1 MTTNKVLVI
10 VLVIVILLFV
20 VLMVWG
26 VRRNSIQKPPGDPK
40 KDDAKNF
47 SDGRH
52 PILDTFQG
60 VLGPFTPKL
69 KASSL
74 RPALTSFDLQ
84 KQPSYSIDVLPD
96 LDHPFRQARVKV
108 QAPGNACAHV
118 VFTPVF
124 APGSDAPDKLKKP
137 QDSDNPDVNNRNEF
151 SLSIPKGGGRLRIDR
166 ESPPSAAPC
175 KVALE

>member
-1 MTTNKVLVI
+1 MTTTKVLVI

-26 VRRNSIQKPPGDPK
+26 VRSNAVQKPPGPK
-40 KDDAKNF
+40 KDDAANF

-52 PILDTFQG
+52 PILDAFQEA
-60 VLGPFTPKL
+60 LGPFTPKL

-74 RPALTSFDLQ
+74 RPALTTFDLQ

-96 LDHPFRQARVKV
+96 RDHEFRQARVRV
-108 QAPGNACAHV
+108 QAPGNACARV

-124 APGSDAPDKLKKP
+124 PPGNDAPDKLKKP
-137 QDSDNPDVNNRNEF
+137 QDSHDLDAQNRNAF
-151 SLSIPKGGGRLRIDR
+151 SLTIPKGGGRLRLDR
-166 ESPPSAAPC
+166 ELPLSTAPC
-175 KVALE
+175 TVALE